1 MKGMNMKYRVK
12 SSTKVAAILVAAVT
26 TVAMAGCASTSSS
39 ASTGSGSGGSAAA
52 AASIKLSI
60 PDAAGSSVD
69 VAANH
74 FATEVKS
81 KSAGKITVTVIPNGT
96 SFGGDQTAAVTRI
109 QNGSLDSII
118 LSTSVYEA
126 TNEKWNAISLPY
138 LFKDTAQEVQYLNG
152 APGKQLLESLSSIDT
167 KGLALMSRTPRVVT
181 NSKRAI
187 YAPADLK
194 GLKIRV
200 PQNPLWIK
208 FFSAVGA
215 SPTPMDF
222 SEVFTALQT
231 GAIDG
236 QENPVEVPVAS
247 KFYEVQKY
255 LSLTN
260 HMNDAFIFAMSNKKW
275 KSLSSA
281 DQKIVQAAA
290 TDTAKFKTANDASLE
305 KSQIS
310 ELKSHGMKVNELSAS
325 GVKQFRQIAR
335 SLYPQFA
342 SVVGG
347 KAFLDKTTAFVD
359 SLK

>member
-1 MKGMNMKYRVK
+1 MKYRVK
-12 SSTKVAAILVAAVT
+12 SSTKIAAIVIAAVS

-39 ASTGSGSGGSAAA
+39 ASTSSNAGSGSGGSGAA

-69 VAANH
+69 LAANH

-152 APGKQLLESLSSIDT
+152 APGKQLLNSLSSIDT

-181 NSKRAI
+181 NSKRPI
-187 YAPADLK
+187 TAPGDLK

-290 TDTAKFKTANDASLE
+290 TDTAKYKTTNDANLE
-305 KSQIS
+305 KSQIN
-310 ELKSHGMKVNELSAS
+310 ELKSHGMKVYNLSAS
-325 GVKQFRQIAR
+325 GLKQFRQIAR

-347 KAFLDKTTAFVD
+347 KAFLDKTTTFVD